1 MRGVT
6 NAQLRAAIYSKRGKL
21 IDACIR
27 SGDRAFEYTY
37 ENFLTDLIQTGT
49 LCDERTIRT
58 KWSYLQMDGT
68 IVTDGRHTFLSVM
81 AFARLSHEARG
92 GESEREIN
100 AQAYIAVQGG
110 AQ

>member
-1 MRGVT
+1 MRGVS
-6 NAQLRAAIYSKRGKL
+6 NAQLRAAIYSQRGKI
-21 IDACIR
+21 IDACLR
-27 SGDRAFEYTY
+27 SGDKAFEYTF
-37 ENFLTDLIQTGT
+37 ENFLSDVIKTGT

-100 AQAYIAVQGG
+100 AQPYIAVQGG